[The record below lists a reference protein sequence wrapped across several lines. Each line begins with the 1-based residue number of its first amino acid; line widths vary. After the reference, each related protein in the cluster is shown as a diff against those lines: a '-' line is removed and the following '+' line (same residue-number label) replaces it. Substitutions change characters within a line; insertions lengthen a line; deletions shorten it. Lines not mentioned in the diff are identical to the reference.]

1 MKSAREGFTLI
12 ELLVV
17 IAIIG
22 LLATV
27 VLAALGPQRK
37 NARIAAMQASMKSLQ
52 TAMDLCM
59 QDDVNLTAPAA
70 NVAVC
75 ASGSG
80 SLTKYG
86 TLPSTGSW
94 TYSSA
99 DLTTSDGAYSVS
111 AVAAAAG
118 DNVTITCTQ
127 SGCTKTP

>member
-1 MKSAREGFTLI
+1 MKKKRNGFTLI

-37 NARIAAMQASMKSLQ
+37 NARIAAMQASMKGLQ

-59 QDDVNLTAPAA
+59 QDDVNLNAPAA
-70 NVAVC
+70 NTAVC

-86 TLPSTGSW
+86 ALPATGGW
-94 TYSSA
+94 AYSSA
-99 DLTTSDGAYSVS
+99 DLITGNGDYSVS
-111 AVAAAAG
+111 AVG
-118 DNVTITCTQ
+118 DGVTITCTQ
-127 SGCTKTP
+127 SGCTKQ